1 MRQQH
6 IALRSAEQLEW
17 AAAIAPARISTD
29 EAMLETLSARRSM
42 AADEED
48 SMGATELDD

>member
-6 IALRSAEQLEW
+6 IALRSALEW

-29 EAMLETLSARRSM
+29 EAMLENLSVRRSM

-48 SMGATELDD
+48 CMGATELDD